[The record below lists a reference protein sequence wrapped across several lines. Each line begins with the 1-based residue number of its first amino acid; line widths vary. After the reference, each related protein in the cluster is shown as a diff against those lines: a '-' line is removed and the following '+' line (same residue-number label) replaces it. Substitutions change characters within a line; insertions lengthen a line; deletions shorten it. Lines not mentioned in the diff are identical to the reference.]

1 MKKHSAGTVAS
12 SRDRPRFSQNH
23 VTTRHTQKKMAQS
36 INICGTDYPCRITMG
51 AMRRFKA
58 RTGVDISEVGNDTL
72 LFIDWLWCCIDSACR
87 ADRRPFDIPDPD
99 ALADK
104 LTPQELQDVAQQFA
118 KATIGSVPSPQYSS
132 TFQGSLV
139 W

>member
-1 MKKHSAGTVAS
+1 
-12 SRDRPRFSQNH
+12 
-23 VTTRHTQKKMAQS
+23 MAQS

-118 KATIGSVPSPQYSS
+118 KATIGSVPAPQEGE
-132 TFQGSLV
+132 TGDDTTKKNRPQ
-139 W
+139 